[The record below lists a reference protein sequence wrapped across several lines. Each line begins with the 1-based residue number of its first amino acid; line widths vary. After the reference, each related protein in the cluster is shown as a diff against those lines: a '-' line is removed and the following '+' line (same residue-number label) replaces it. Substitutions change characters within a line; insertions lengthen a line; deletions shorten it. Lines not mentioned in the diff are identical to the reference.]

1 MRAIKRF
8 FLFLLFSSHHSPDV
22 PFTQLILAMYEESEG
37 KVKVFQSEGKVQ
49 PSPCQP
55 VGWFLINWDEMNEGF
70 IVIELLKPSA

>member
-55 VGWFLINWDEMNEGF
+55 VG
-70 IVIELLKPSA
+70 